1 VEVLK
6 PVESISVHIND
17 MTVHEK
23 DVTLVSITGDM
34 VQVHH
39 AHTPLKGQCWEEKAT
54 YVLYTERE
62 DFHFPQCLDSVSWF
76 FVSLEKRQD
85 LLPCL
90 LMYVIQLMKRMYS
103 IALLMSVL

>member
-54 YVLYTERE
+54 
-62 DFHFPQCLDSVSWF
+62 
-76 FVSLEKRQD
+76 
-85 LLPCL
+85 
-90 LMYVIQLMKRMYS
+90 
-103 IALLMSVL
+103 